1 MAIAAYGDKT
11 GRLAKAREIYSK
23 ENQVEEPDIASYVID
38 MLGRFMPWV
47 SLLQIQSSTVF
58 IEESNELN

>member
-1 MAIAAYGDKT
+1 MAIAAYGGRT
-11 GRLAKAREIYSK
+11 GRLAKAREMYSK
-23 ENQVEEPDIASYVID
+23 KNQVEEPDIASYVID
-38 MLGRFMPWV
+38 MLSQLVPWV